1 MDFIATNLL
10 LTLIPQISMDF
21 AIYFLINSI
30 HPNTTP
36 SQRNEEN
43 ELPLFKSKNFAKT
56 SVTLLFCLSSVSV
69 KLAIK
74 HRRFYKNLNF

>member
-1 MDFIATNLL
+1 MALIATNLL
-10 LTLIPQISMDF
+10 LILIPQISMDF

-36 SQRNEEN
+36 SQRNEKN

-56 SVTLLFCLSSVSV
+56 SVLCFVS
-69 KLAIK
+69 
-74 HRRFYKNLNF
+74 

>member
-1 MDFIATNLL
+1 
-10 LTLIPQISMDF
+10 MDF

-36 SQRNEEN
+36 SQQNEKN

-56 SVTLLFCLSSVSV
+56 SVLCFVS
-69 KLAIK
+69 
-74 HRRFYKNLNF
+74 

>member
-10 LTLIPQISMDF
+10 VILIPQISMGS

-36 SQRNEEN
+36 SQRNEKN

-56 SVTLLFCLSSVSV
+56 
-69 KLAIK
+69 
-74 HRRFYKNLNF
+74 